1 MALWAIAIS
10 LFTPRR
16 RESLSSASTSW
27 FGFQVGDVHT
37 SPFAGLGHRLITWLP
52 TRQSRFDSGSPHHIC
67 TLRLSAGYLFFKQKR
82 RVQFSQGAPFWAGSF
97 SGMTAR
103 FERAYEGSIPSSA
116 TNRSA
121 SRRGV
126 AAHNGKQ
133 DGSKPLRA
141 TIYFRPRL
149 SARTPVCGA
158 GKHGAA
164 PWVGT
169 SFRSEAQV
177 DERWS
182 PKPEAPGSRPGS
194 PAIF

>member
-1 MALWAIAIS
+1 M
-10 LFTPRR
+10 
-16 RESLSSASTSW
+16 
-27 FGFQVGDVHT
+27 
-37 SPFAGLGHRLITWLP
+37 GLGASNQAKSVRF
-52 TRQSRFDSGSPHHIC
+52 RQPAPLQAPFVYRQ
-67 TLRLSAGYLFFKQKR
+67 GYLFFTQKR
-82 RVQFSQGAPFWAGSF
+82 RVQFSQGAPCWAGSF

-103 FERAYEGSIPSSA
+103 FERAYEGSIPSPA

-121 SRRGV
+121 SWRGV

-149 SARTPVCGA
+149 SARTLVCGA